1 MQKCVKFVNFFKIV
15 VPMIKTK
22 GNKTSFKIKL
32 TFK

>member
-1 MQKCVKFVNFFKIV
+1 MV
-15 VPMIKTK
+15 KTK